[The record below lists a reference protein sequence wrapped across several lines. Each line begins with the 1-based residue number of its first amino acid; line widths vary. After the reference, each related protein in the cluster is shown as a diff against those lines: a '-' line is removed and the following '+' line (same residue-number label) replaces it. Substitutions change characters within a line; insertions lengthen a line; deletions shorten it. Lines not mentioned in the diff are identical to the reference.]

1 MRNLRAKLSA
11 RPLVF
16 RPLVFAAAMTA
27 VCLCGCESKQEQA
40 LDQAK
45 KQAAQTGQAQQVV
58 SVGKDGT
65 TTTTLVQPPTP
76 GQPNG
81 AVTTAQSKP
90 VPGQSVPPPSGPAVS
105 AAPPPPPPAPVS
117 VTIPAGIELAIR
129 IDQTLSVRTSHA
141 GDRFTGEMVQPVTA
155 SDGSAIVPK
164 GTAVEG
170 EVVEARRAGAFRG
183 RPVLELKLTA
193 LTVNGTRYRVA
204 TGDLERTGQS
214 KGKRSAG
221 MIAGGSGLGMLIGG
235 VTHGGV
241 GLVVGGLVGGGAGT
255 AAAGTTGNRNLE
267 IPAET
272 VVHFTLAKE
281 LTVQQAQ

>member
-1 MRNLRAKLSA
+1 MAMRTFNAGKALR
-11 RPLVF
+11 LVA
-16 RPLVFAAAMTA
+16 LAAAMMTA
-27 VCLCGCESKQEQA
+27 ALSGCESKQQKA

-58 SVGKDGT
+58 TVGKDGT
-65 TTTTLVQPPTP
+65 TTTELVQPPAP
-76 GQPNG
+76 GQKDG
-81 AVTTAQSKP
+81 AVTTATSKP
-90 VPGQSVPPPSGPAVS
+90 VPGQPIPPPSGPVVS

-129 IDQTLSVRTSHA
+129 INQSLSVRTSRA
-141 GDRFTGEMVQPVTA
+141 GDRFTGEVVQPVTA

-164 GTAVEG
+164 GTTVEG
-170 EVVEARRAGAFRG
+170 EVVEARRAGTFRG
-183 RPVLELKLTA
+183 RAVLELKLTA
-193 LTVNGTRYRVA
+193 LTVNGARYRVA

-214 KGKRSAG
+214 KGKRSERL
-221 MIAGGSGLGMLIGG
+221 IASGSGLGMLIGG

-241 GLVVGGLVGGGAGT
+241 GLVVGGLVGAGAGT

-272 VVHFTLAKE
+272 VVHFRLAKD